1 VNWSRRPHFTTG
13 QPERNGHIRL
23 RATIW
28 PRSEKGQKKRRRFAR
43 LLARRAVTIASA
55 RDRRV
60 GAAVIFYGFVPSD
73 DQRIQT
79 DHLPPLLVLHGS
91 SDENISLESGREI
104 VNLAHRL
111 GGQAELV
118 VYPEG
123 HRLSTWKEPAAHDAV
138 SRTISFF
145 RSELIGR

>member
-1 VNWSRRPHFTTG
+1 
-13 QPERNGHIRL
+13 
-23 RATIW
+23 
-28 PRSEKGQKKRRRFAR
+28 
-43 LLARRAVTIASA
+43 
-55 RDRRV
+55 
-60 GAAVIFYGFVPSD
+60 VIFYGFVPSD
-73 DQRIQT
+73 DQRTQT